1 MWLVVGKRHGQ
12 CNGGG
17 VSELATMAITMVGY
31 GLGEVVVVAIRG
43 VDSWECL
50 WAMGGR

>member
-1 MWLVVGKRHGQ
+1 MANAMVV
-12 CNGGG
+12 
-17 VSELATMAITMVGY
+17 VSVSRQHTMAITMVGY

-50 WAMGGR
+50 WGMGGR